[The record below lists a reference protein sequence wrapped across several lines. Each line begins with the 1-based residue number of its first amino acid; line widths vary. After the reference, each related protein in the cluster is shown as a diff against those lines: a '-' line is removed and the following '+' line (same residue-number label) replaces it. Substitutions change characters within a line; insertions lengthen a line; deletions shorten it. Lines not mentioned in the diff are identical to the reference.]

1 MAQHTVVPAGAA
13 NSTAALE
20 ALEAEGI
27 DLV

>member
-1 MAQHTVVPAGAA
+1 MAQHTVVAAGTA
-13 NSTAALE
+13 NSTAAFE